1 MDKWDFSETTNRW
14 QEEAMALDKAEV
26 LAATKKHEK
35 TDDGSETDGTK
46 GKKRK
51 PLKYKSAKNKVH
63 SKLAPP
69 PNPVVQWTKKNIWN
83 PTSHLIRTEASHQE
97 YIVRSVYQRQP
108 RHVGHFLFK
117 LIESLDWIPRYV
129 FDWACF
135 LLHTTTVFA
144 VQVVDLAVASTF
156 RALWAFPWASTLFF
170 ALVAA
175 LPSIPYAY
183 WVDGDVQKAVLFGLL
198 YAAWFLRMSH
208 LYIDKPERWL
218 GYTQWQYFPWLN
230 FRDLLW
236 GPYVLLAAAAYV
248 FVHFEK
254 HPVHEPLFDYNYH
267 SVRRPVVTAREPVVI
282 THHPVQEPIVINDLP
297 LDEPIVVLEY

>member
-1 MDKWDFSETTNRW
+1 MAEVKVEVKDTRDTVQRW
-14 QEEAMALDKAEV
+14 KDEADALVKAEKE
-26 LAATKKHEK
+26 AAMKNAAK
-35 TDDGSETDGTK
+35 TGNGSETDGTK
-46 GKKRK
+46 GKARK
-51 PLKYKSAKNKVH
+51 PLKYKSANRDKGH

-69 PNPVVQWTKKNIWN
+69 PSPVVQWTKKNIWN
-83 PTSHLIRTEASHQE
+83 PTSHLIRAEASHQE

-117 LIESLDWIPRYV
+117 LLESLDWIPRYV

-135 LLHTTTVFA
+135 LLHTATVFA
-144 VQVVDLAVASTF
+144 VQVVDLVIAATF

-170 ALVAA
+170 GMVAA

-208 LYIDKPERWL
+208 LYINKPERWL

-230 FRDLLW
+230 LRDFLW
-236 GPYVLLAAAAYV
+236 GPYVLLAAAAYI

-254 HPVHEPLFDYNYH
+254 HPVHEPLFDFTYH
-267 SVRRPVVTAREPVVI
+267 GVQRPVVI
-282 THHPVQEPIVINDLP
+282 TRHPVQEPIVINDLL